1 MFVFTKEMAV
11 YLQKLRKQANLTQTE
26 VARIMGIKAKSGQ
39 SFIAQLEN
47 GLIKNP
53 TIKTLFDYLTTC
65 GASWTKFVSEIESG
79 YKKSSREKLMSQVK
93 LPGNAKLQK
102 KISRDTALYE
112 TKIQGVPKGLRTLDI
127 DRVKHKIKHQVE
139 LLLAGHHTDQKLVLI
154 YLDFA
159 WHMLDRELNPNP
171 NPPLDKRP
179 WIRSGISSAI
189 FTPISQIVHKAVWYE
204 KKRLIKQKPLS
215 EEKRAKMTVR
225 FSNFRSKIEPIETA
239 VHALL
244 CTIVIPEVHF
254 PLYKAYT
261 RECYR
266 MIQKYFAKQ
275 PDVYKQKI
283 SEIDERWL
291 KRGLKPEAL
300 DGIKNTVLAE
310 FQLG

>member
-26 VARIMGIKAKSGQ
+26 VAKIMGIKAKSGQ

-53 TIKTLFDYLTTC
+53 TITTLFDYLTAC

-79 YKKSSREKLMSQVK
+79 YKKSNREKLMSQVK
-93 LPGNAKLQK
+93 LPGNAKLQN

-112 TKIQGVPKGLRTLDI
+112 TKIQGVPKGLQTLDI

-139 LLLAGHHTDQKLVLI
+139 LLLAGHHTEQKLVLI

-171 NPPLDKRP
+171 NSPLDKKP
-179 WIRSGISSAI
+179 WIRSGINSAI
-189 FTPISQIVHKAVWYE
+189 FTPITQIVHKAVWYE

-244 CTIVIPEVHF
+244 CQVVIPEVHF

-266 MIQKYFAKQ
+266 AINKYFAKE
-275 PDVYKQKI
+275 PEKFKQKM
-283 SEIDERWL
+283 SEINNIWI

-300 DGIKNTVLAE
+300 EKITSTVFAA
-310 FQLG
+310 FKS

>member
-1 MFVFTKEMAV
+1 MFEFTKEMAV
-11 YLQKLRKQANLTQTE
+11 LIKIFRNQAGLTQNE
-26 VARIMGIKAKSGQ
+26 VAQRIGIKNKSGR

-53 TIKTLFDYLTTC
+53 TISTLFDYLTTC

-93 LPGNAKLQK
+93 LPANAKLQK
-102 KISRDTALYE
+102 KIDRDTALYA

-139 LLLAGHHTDQKLVLI
+139 LLLAGHQTDKKLVSY
-154 YLDFA
+154 YLDFT

-171 NPPLDKRP
+171 NSPLDKRP
-179 WIRSGISSAI
+179 WIRSGINSTI
-189 FTPISQIVHKAVWYE
+189 FIPISQIVHKAVWYE

-225 FSNFRSKIEPIETA
+225 FGTFRSKIEPIKTA

-244 CTIVIPEVHF
+244 CKIVVKEVHF

-266 MIQKYFAKQ
+266 MANKYFAKQ

-283 SEIDERWL
+283 AEIDER
-291 KRGLKPEAL
+291 
-300 DGIKNTVLAE
+300 
-310 FQLG
+310 